1 MTSVLPVAVDVVS
14 APSSRGRHRAPTRTG
29 RRVVRVAATVGAG
42 APLAALGLGV
52 APLAHADT
60 NWDAVAA
67 CESGGNWSTNTG
79 NGYSGGLQF
88 SASTWRAYGGS
99 GSPADAS
106 RSEQIAVAE
115 KVKASQGM
123 GAWPVCSKKA
133 GQTSSSPNSRSGSDD
148 SSSQSKAAAKKA
160 AAKKA
165 AAKSDAGDGAT
176 TTKKAAKTDTS
187 GSGDTYTVRA
197 GDTLGSIATAQDVD
211 GGWQTLRDAN
221 REVVTDPNMIFPGQ
235 KLSLS

>member
-1 MTSVLPVAVDVVS
+1 MTSVLPVVVDVVS
-14 APSSRGRHRAPTRTG
+14 PASSSRGRHRAPSRTG
-29 RRVVRVAATVGAG
+29 RRVARVAATVGAG

-67 CESGGNWSTNTG
+67 CESGGNWSTDTG

-88 SASTWRAYGGS
+88 SDSTWHAFGGS
-99 GSPADAS
+99 GSPSDAS
-106 RSEQIAVAE
+106 RSAQIAVAE

-133 GQTSSSPNSRSGSDD
+133 GQTSSSPNSSSGDD
-148 SSSQSKAAAKKA
+148 SSSTKAKSKSKTGSTTTKAA
-160 AAKKA
+160 
-165 AAKSDAGDGAT
+165 GAT
-176 TTKKAAKTDTS
+176 TKKKKAAKSTTADTS

-211 GGWQTLRDAN
+211 GGWQALRDAN
-221 REVVTDPNMIFPGQ
+221 QKVVTDPNMIFPGQ